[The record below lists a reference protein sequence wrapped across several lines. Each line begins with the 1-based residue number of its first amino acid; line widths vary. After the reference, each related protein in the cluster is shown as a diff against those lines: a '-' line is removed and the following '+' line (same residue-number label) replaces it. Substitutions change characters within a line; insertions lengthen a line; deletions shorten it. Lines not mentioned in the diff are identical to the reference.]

1 MFHTTVTL
9 RFTLSL
15 IHFPVFLSSMGNEA
29 FAMPPLNTSFTIYW
43 AGGQVTLSLVYLQLG
58 G

>member
-1 MFHTTVTL
+1 
-9 RFTLSL
+9 
-15 IHFPVFLSSMGNEA
+15 MGNEA
-29 FAMPPLNTSFTIYW
+29 FAMPPFNTSFTIYW